1 MANAICEKDLP
12 MENDPDRRSFLAGAG
27 AAAIFSLNSLRNVAA
42 ASTPPPELP
51 YRQAN
56 ELVAALANKTV
67 SSRELVD
74 AAIARIEALDTKINA
89 VVVRDF
95 DAAREA
101 AKVADEALARGER
114 RPLLGLPMTVKE
126 QFNVVGL
133 PTTWGIPKFKDW
145 RPPADALAVQRLKAA
160 GAVILGKTNV
170 PLLLADWQSY
180 NEIYGTT
187 NNPWDF
193 ARTPGGSSGGA
204 AAALAAGYVP
214 LELGSDIAG
223 SLRAPAH
230 YCGVFAHKPSLN
242 LVPLRGSGPP
252 GTPAIPVASDL
263 AVAGPM
269 ARCAAD
275 LALELDVIAGP
286 DELSEGI
293 GYRLAL
299 PPSRHAQLKD
309 FRVLVIDTHPL
320 CPTANSVT
328 GALGR
333 LAERL
338 EKTGCRVSRANL
350 MLPDLAR
357 TTRVYAQL
365 LMAALGADA
374 PANVRE
380 REVAAIRASSPA
392 DDSLAA
398 SRLRGLVIDHL
409 EWVQVTYMRNGLRQR
424 WQDLFHDID
433 VVLCPVMPTPAF
445 LHDHSPHR
453 TGLLDVDGKPIPY
466 DDQIA
471 WASIATLCRLPATA
485 APIDHS
491 ETGLPIGVQII
502 GGFLED
508 RTTIAFAGLM
518 EREYGGFVAPPS
530 L

>member
-1 MANAICEKDLP
+1 MG
-12 MENDPDRRSFLAGAG
+12 NDPDRRSFLACAG
-27 AAAIFSLNSLRNVAA
+27 AAAVVACNAPTNVAA
-42 ASTPPPELP
+42 ASTSAAELP
-51 YRQAN
+51 YRPAN
-56 ELVAALANKTV
+56 ELIAALANKTV

-74 AAIARIEALDTKINA
+74 AAIARIEALDSKINA
-89 VVVRDF
+89 VVARDF
-95 DAAREA
+95 AATREA
-101 AKVADEALARGER
+101 AKAADEALARGER

-133 PTTWGIPKFKDW
+133 PTTWGDPKFKEW
-145 RPPADALAVQRLKAA
+145 RPPADALAVTRLKAA

-170 PLLLADWQSY
+170 PLQLADWQSY

-187 NNPWDF
+187 NNPWDLS
-193 ARTPGGSSGGA
+193 RTPGGSSGGS
-204 AAALAAGYVP
+204 AAALAAGYVA

-252 GTPAIPVASDL
+252 GTPPIPIANDL

-269 ARCAAD
+269 ARSADD
-275 LALELDVIAGP
+275 LALELAVIAGP
-286 DELSEGI
+286 DELADGI

-299 PPSRHAQLKD
+299 PPSRHAELKD
-309 FRVLVIDTHPL
+309 LRVLLIDAHPL
-320 CPTANSVT
+320 CPTANSIS
-328 GALGR
+328 GALDR

-338 EKTGCRVSRANL
+338 GKTGCVVSRASPL
-350 MLPDLAR
+350 LPDLAR

-365 LMAALGADA
+365 LMAALAADV

-380 REVAAIRASSPA
+380 REAAAIKASSPA
-392 DDSLAA
+392 DNSLAA
-398 SRLRGLVIDHL
+398 ARLRGLVIDHL
-409 EWVQVTYMRNGLRQR
+409 EWVQLTYMRNGLRQR

-433 VVLCPVMPTPAF
+433 VVVCPVMPTPAF

-453 TGLLDVDGKPIPY
+453 TGLVDVDGKSMPY

-471 WASIATLCRLPATA
+471 WASIATLCGLPATA

-502 GGFLED
+502 GGYLED

-518 EREYGGFVAPPS
+518 EREYGGFVAPPAF
-530 L
+530 